1 MFEHLEIL
9 SNRGFDILTAR
20 FNINGFKLGNY
31 IYIYISLDEISV
43 DFACVSKGNL
53 ISRNP
58 DIYKLERVIVRER
71 RRHLIKIRS

>member
-1 MFEHLEIL
+1 MVL
-9 SNRGFDILTAR
+9 N
-20 FNINGFKLGNY
+20 LGI
-31 IYIYISLDEISV
+31 IYIYISFDEISV